1 MALVTLQYDARSKF
15 AEALLNLI
23 KVSDKV
29 KIVETDSLCD
39 KTQSRKD
46 EVIAEMKQSRDEAQ
60 QLASQKKRKTF
71 TKKQILDMI

>member
-29 KIVETDSLCD
+29 KIVETDAPCD

-46 EVIAEMKQSRDEAQ
+46 EIIAEMKQSRDEAQ